1 NMSSGNLINR
11 ADFHL
16 KIVQEISDLVNKST
30 GLNTIL
36 KKVVNKIGVSLHF
49 DVVSVYIWDETEK
62 HLYLRSTKGLSVNP
76 LKDPITLKPNEGLT
90 GLVFETSRPLTVMPA
105 SQHSRYKYFPEIGEE
120 EYESYIGVPI
130 LLQNRC
136 IGVLVGQTK
145 DKRAINPAEEMLFE
159 IIASRLAGLL
169 EVADRLERL
178 KTPSIVKHET
188 RTYQG
193 KGVSIGIAI
202 GNVFLFRGL
211 FQQISSEES
220 EKSNPKVE
228 KKRVLKALS
237 DVEADLEKLI
247 QTLNKEKL
255 LSKAEI
261 EIFRAHLL
269 VIQGKTL
276 RNTMFEKL
284 DQKNISAEL
293 AVVEAVEDIAEQF
306 ESLTDRY
313 LREKAQDFRDIGER
327 ILHELLK
334 LKKGHSHA
342 AEPEEGSILVAN
354 DIGPSFI
361 SMLFK
366 NTVSA
371 VVIEKGG
378 ETSHAVIIAKSL
390 GIPAVVGIDNI
401 CNLIRPG
408 EKLIVDGKTGFI
420 FSNPDETLI
429 SEYKNSYANIIKV
442 REVIDREGN
451 QNAGEKALGVKLTA
465 NIGFPIDIQAAKLYG
480 INDVGLFRTEFAFT
494 QYTKWPKVREQ
505 LRIYK
510 NLAMNFE
517 GYITVRTLDIGAD
530 KLLPYFDFP
539 KEENPLLGL
548 RAIRFSMEYL
558 DLFKDQIKAILLAT
572 KKGFKFKIMLPMVT
586 NLWEVETAKEIIEDL
601 AKEIGIASV
610 DLPKLGVMMEVPSM
624 IYQLDD
630 YNDLIDFMS
639 IGTNDLIQYLLA
651 VDRNSNMVGHLYSA
665 YHPAVLRLLNEVNLK
680 SHYLGMDVSV
690 CGELAGTPSGALSL
704 LSLGYNQLSV
714 SPSNVPTIRYLCNRI
729 DKDLLNDV
737 RHKILNIRKKS
748 EIERYMI
755 ETLESIDPALI
766 EIE

>member
-1 NMSSGNLINR
+1 MSTGNLIDR

-36 KKVVNKIGVSLHF
+36 KRVVNKVASSLHF
-49 DVVSVYIWDETEK
+49 DVVSVYVWDEQNQQ
-62 HLYLRSTKGLSVNP
+62 LYLRSTKGLSVNP

-90 GLVFETSRPLTVMPA
+90 GLVFQKSRPLTVMPA
-105 SQHSRYKYFPEIGEE
+105 SKHRRYKYFPEIGEE

-136 IGVLVGQTK
+136 VGVLVGQTK
-145 DKRAINPAEEMLFE
+145 EKRVINPAEEMIFE

-193 KGVSIGIAI
+193 KGVSTGIAI

-220 EKSNPKVE
+220 EKSDPKVE
-228 KKRVLKALS
+228 KIRITEALS
-237 DVEADLEKLI
+237 DVEADLENLVK
-247 QTLNKEKL
+247 TLDSKKL

-276 RNTMFEKL
+276 RNTMYEKL
-284 DQKNISAEL
+284 KQKNISAEL
-293 AVVEAVEDIAEQF
+293 AVVEAIEDIAEQF
-306 ESLTDRY
+306 ESLPDRY

-334 LKKGHSHA
+334 LDNGNVQMV
-342 AEPEEGSILVAN
+342 EPEENSILVAN

-361 SMLFK
+361 SMLF
-366 NTVSA
+366 NNSVSA

-390 GIPAVVGIDNI
+390 GIPAVVGINNI
-401 CNLIRPG
+401 CNLIKPG
-408 EKLIVDGKTGFI
+408 DKLIVDGKTGFI
-420 FSNPDETLI
+420 FTNPDESLI
-429 SEYKNSYANIIKV
+429 SEYKNSYSNIIKI

-451 QNAGEKALGVKLTA
+451 KKSGEKRLGVKLTA
-465 NIGFPIDIQAAKLYG
+465 NIGFPIDIDSAKQYG
-480 INDVGLFRTEFAFT
+480 IQNVGLFRTEFAFT
-494 QYTKWPKVREQ
+494 QFEKWPKVREQ

-510 NLAMNFE
+510 NVAKNFD

-572 KKGFKFKIMLPMVT
+572 KKGYKFKILLPMIT
-586 NLWEVETAKEIIEDL
+586 NLWEVETAKGIVGNL
-601 AKEIGIASV
+601 AKEVGISSA
-610 DLPKLGVMMEVPSM
+610 DIPPLGVMMEVPAM
-624 IYQLDD
+624 IYQLDE
-630 YNDLIDFMS
+630 YNDLVDFIS
-639 IGTNDLIQYLLA
+639 IGTNDLIQYVLA
-651 VDRNSNMVGHLYSA
+651 VDRNSNMVRHLYSGF
-665 YHPAVLRLLNEVNLK
+665 HPAVLRLLNDVYIK
-680 SHYLGMDVSV
+680 TQYLGMDVSV
-690 CGELAGTPSGALSL
+690 CGELAGTPSGALCL
-704 LSLGYNQLSV
+704 LSLGYNQLSA
-714 SPSNVPTIRYLCNRI
+714 SPANVPTIRYLCNRI
-729 DKDLLNDV
+729 NKDLLNTV
-737 RHKILNIRKKS
+737 RHKILNTRKKS
-748 EIERYMI
+748 DIERFII

>member
-1 NMSSGNLINR
+1 MSTGNVIDR

-36 KKVVNKIGVSLHF
+36 KRVVNKIANSLHF
-49 DVVSVYIWDETEK
+49 DVVSVYVWDEENN

-90 GLVFETSRPLTVMPA
+90 GLVYETSRALIVMPA
-105 SQHSRYKYFPEIGEE
+105 SEHPRYKYFPEISEE

-130 LLQNRC
+130 ILQNRC

-145 DKRAINPAEEMLFE
+145 EKRIINPAEEMLFE

-178 KTPSIVKHET
+178 KTPSIVKHVT

-193 KGVSIGIAI
+193 KGVSTGIAI

-211 FQQISSEES
+211 FQQISSDES
-220 EKSNPKVE
+220 EKSDPKIE
-228 KKRVLKALS
+228 KKRVLQALS

-247 QTLNKEKL
+247 QTLDKEQL

-276 RNTMFEKL
+276 RNDMFEKL

-293 AVVEAVEDIAEQF
+293 AVVEAIENIAAQF

-334 LKKGHSHA
+334 MSNGHPHTV
-342 AEPEEGSILVAN
+342 EPEEGSILVAN
-354 DIGPSFI
+354 DIGPSFV

-366 NTVSA
+366 NSVSA

-420 FSNPDETLI
+420 FSNPDESLI
-429 SEYKNSYANIIKV
+429 SEYKNTYTKIIKV
-442 REVIDREGN
+442 REAIDREGN
-451 QNAGEKALGVKLTA
+451 EVSGEKALGIKLTA
-465 NIGFPIDIQAAKLYG
+465 NIGFPIDIEAAKLYG
-480 INDVGLFRTEFAFT
+480 INNVGLFRTEFAFT
-494 QYTKWPKVREQ
+494 QYEKWPKVREQ

-510 NLAMNFE
+510 NLATNFE

-572 KKGFKFKIMLPMVT
+572 KKGFKFKIMLPMIT
-586 NLWEVETAKEIIEDL
+586 NLWEVETAKDIIENL
-601 AKEIGIASV
+601 AKEVGIASE
-610 DLPKLGVMMEVPSM
+610 DLPELGVMLEVPAM
-624 IYQLDD
+624 IYQLTE
-630 YNDLIDFMS
+630 YNDLIDFIS
-639 IGTNDLIQYLLA
+639 IGTNDLIQYVLA

-665 YHPAVLRLLNEVNLK
+665 FHPAVLRLLNDVHLK
-680 SHYLGMDVSV
+680 TQYLGMDVSV

-704 LSLGYNQLSV
+704 LSLGYTQLSV
-714 SPSNVPTIRYLCNRI
+714 SPSNVPTVRYLFNRI
-729 DKDLLNDV
+729 DKDLLNTV

-748 EIERYMI
+748 EIERYMV

>member
-1 NMSSGNLINR
+1 MSTGNVIDR

-36 KKVVNKIGVSLHF
+36 KRVVNKIANSLHF
-49 DVVSVYIWDETEK
+49 DVVSVYVWDEENN

-90 GLVFETSRPLTVMPA
+90 GLVYETSRALIVMPA
-105 SQHSRYKYFPEIGEE
+105 SEHPRYKYFPEISEE

-130 LLQNRC
+130 ILQNRC

-145 DKRAINPAEEMLFE
+145 EKRIINPAEEMLFE

-178 KTPSIVKHET
+178 KTPSIVKHVT

-193 KGVSIGIAI
+193 KGVSTGIAI

-211 FQQISSEES
+211 FQQISSDES
-220 EKSNPKVE
+220 EKSDPKIE
-228 KKRVLKALS
+228 KKRVLQALS

-247 QTLNKEKL
+247 QTLDKEQL

-276 RNTMFEKL
+276 RNDMFEKL

-293 AVVEAVEDIAEQF
+293 AVVEAIENIAAQF

-334 LKKGHSHA
+334 MSNGHPHTV
-342 AEPEEGSILVAN
+342 EPEEGSILVAN
-354 DIGPSFI
+354 DIGPSFV

-366 NTVSA
+366 NSVSA

-378 ETSHAVIIAKSL
+378 ETSHAVSIAKSL

-420 FSNPDETLI
+420 FSNPDESLI
-429 SEYKNSYANIIKV
+429 SEYKNTYTKIIKV

-451 QNAGEKALGVKLTA
+451 EVSGEKALGIKLTA
-465 NIGFPIDIQAAKLYG
+465 NIGFPIDIEAAKLYG
-480 INDVGLFRTEFAFT
+480 INNVGLFRTEFAFT
-494 QYTKWPKVREQ
+494 QYEKWPKVREQ

-510 NLAMNFE
+510 NLATNFE

-572 KKGFKFKIMLPMVT
+572 KKGFKFKIMLPMIT
-586 NLWEVETAKEIIEDL
+586 NLWEVETAKDIIENL
-601 AKEIGIASV
+601 AKEVGIASE
-610 DLPKLGVMMEVPSM
+610 DLPELGVMLEVPAM
-624 IYQLDD
+624 IYQLTE
-630 YNDLIDFMS
+630 YNDLIDFIS
-639 IGTNDLIQYLLA
+639 IGTNDLIQYVLA

-665 YHPAVLRLLNEVNLK
+665 FHPAVLRLLNDVHLK
-680 SHYLGMDVSV
+680 TQYLGMDVSV

-704 LSLGYNQLSV
+704 LSLGYTQLSV
-714 SPSNVPTIRYLCNRI
+714 SPSNVPTVRYLFNRI
-729 DKDLLNDV
+729 DKDLLNTV

-748 EIERYMI
+748 EIERYMV

>member
-1 NMSSGNLINR
+1 MTTGNLIDR

-36 KKVVNKIGVSLHF
+36 RRVVNKVASSLHF
-49 DVVSVYIWDETEK
+49 DVVSVYIWDEEK
-62 HLYLRSTKGLSVNP
+62 NHLYLRSTRGLSVNP

-90 GLVFETSRPLTVMPA
+90 GLVYQTSRPLTAMPA
-105 SQHSRYKYFPEIGEE
+105 SKHKRYKYFPEIGEE

-145 DKRAINPAEEMLFE
+145 EKRVINPAEEMLFE

-193 KGVSIGIAI
+193 KGVSNGIAI

-211 FQQISSEES
+211 FQQISSDDS
-220 EKSNPKVE
+220 DNYNPKTE
-228 KKRVLKALS
+228 TKRLVKALS

-247 QTLNKEKL
+247 KTLDTEKI

-269 VIQGKTL
+269 VVQGNTL
-276 RNTMFEKL
+276 RNAMFEQL
-284 DQKNISAEL
+284 QGKNVSAEM
-293 AVVEAVEDIAEQF
+293 AVVEAIEGIAEQF
-306 ESLTDRY
+306 EGLSDKY

-327 ILHELLK
+327 ILHDLLK
-334 LKKGHSHA
+334 MKNGHPHTV
-342 AEPEEGSILVAN
+342 EPEKGSILIAN

-366 NTVSA
+366 NNVSA

-401 CNLIRPG
+401 CNQIRPG
-408 EKLIVDGKTGFI
+408 EKLIVDGKTGFL

-429 SEYKNSYANIIKV
+429 SEYRSSYSNIIKV
-442 REVIDREGN
+442 REVIEREAN
-451 QNAGEKALGVKLTA
+451 EVAGEGALGIKLTA
-465 NIGFPIDIQAAKLYG
+465 NIGFPTDIETAKSYG
-480 INDVGLFRTEFAFT
+480 ISDVGLFRTEFAFT
-494 QYTKWPKVREQ
+494 QYEKWPRVREQ

-510 NLAMNFE
+510 NVAKNFD

-558 DLFKDQIKAILLAT
+558 DLFKDQIKAILLT
-572 KKGFKFKIMLPMVT
+572 CKKGYKFKIMLPMIT
-586 NLWEVETAKEIIEDL
+586 NLWEVETAKDIIEEL
-601 AKEIGIASV
+601 AKEAGVSST
-610 DLPKLGVMMEVPSM
+610 DLPELGVMMEVPAM
-624 IYQLDD
+624 LYQLDD
-630 YNDLIDFMS
+630 YNDLIDFIS
-639 IGTNDLIQYLLA
+639 IGTNDLIQYVLA

-665 YHPAVLRLLNEVNLK
+665 FHPAVLRLLNDVHLK
-680 SHYLGMDVSV
+680 SQYLGMDVSV

-704 LSLGYNQLSV
+704 LSLGYKQLSV
-714 SPSNVPTIRYLCNRI
+714 SPANVPTVRYLCNRI
-729 DKDLLNDV
+729 DRDLLNTV

>member
-1 NMSSGNLINR
+1 MSSGNLIDR

-36 KKVVNKIGVSLHF
+36 KKVVNKVASSLHF
-49 DVVSVYIWDETEK
+49 DVVSVYVWDEENK
-62 HLYLRSTKGLSVNP
+62 KLYLRSTKGLSVNP
-76 LKDPITLKPNEGLT
+76 LKDPISLKPNEGLT

-130 LLQNRC
+130 LLQNKC
-136 IGVLVGQTK
+136 VGVLVGQTK
-145 DKRAINPAEEMLFE
+145 EKRPINPAEEMLFE

-193 KGVSIGIAI
+193 KGVSTGIAI

-211 FQQISSEES
+211 FQQISTEES
-220 EKSNPKVE
+220 EKFDPKVE
-228 KKRVLKALS
+228 KKRVIEALS

-247 QTLNKEKL
+247 QTLDSEKL

-276 RNTMFEKL
+276 RNTMFDKL
-284 DQKNISAEL
+284 KQKNVSAEL
-293 AVVEAVEDIAEQF
+293 AVVEAIEEIAEQF
-306 ESLTDRY
+306 ESLSDRY

-327 ILHELLK
+327 ILHDLLK
-334 LKKGHSHA
+334 LNNGHPHV
-342 AEPEEGSILVAN
+342 AEPEDNSILIAD

-401 CNLIRPG
+401 CNVMRPG
-408 EKLIVDGKTGFI
+408 EKIIVDGKTGFI
-420 FSNPDETLI
+420 FSNPDDTLI
-429 SEYKNSYANIIKV
+429 SEYKNTYSSIIKV

-451 QNAGEKALGVKLTA
+451 EVSGENRLSVKLTA
-465 NIGFPIDIQAAKLYG
+465 NIGFPVDIQAAKLYG

-494 QYTKWPKVREQ
+494 QYEKWPKVREQ

-510 NLAMNFE
+510 NLAKNFE

-572 KKGFKFKIMLPMVT
+572 KKGYKFKILLPMIT
-586 NLWEVETAKEIIEDL
+586 NLWEVETAKEIIENL
-601 AKEIGIASV
+601 GKEIGIAS
-610 DLPKLGVMMEVPSM
+610 DDIPELGVMMEVPAM
-624 IYQLDD
+624 IYQLDE
-630 YNDLIDFMS
+630 YNDLVDFIS
-639 IGTNDLIQYLLA
+639 IGTNDLIQYVLA

-665 YHPAVLRLLNEVNLK
+665 FHPAVVRLLNDVYLK
-680 SHYLGMDVSV
+680 SQYLGINVSV
-690 CGELAGTPSGALSL
+690 CGELAGSPSGALSL
-704 LSLGYNQLSV
+704 LSLGYNQLSI

-729 DKDLLNDV
+729 DKDLLNTV

-748 EIERYMI
+748 EIERFMI
-755 ETLESIDPALI
+755 DTLESIDPALI

>member
-1 NMSSGNLINR
+1 MTTGKLIDR

-16 KIVQEISDLVNKST
+16 KILQEISDLVNKST

-36 KKVVNKIGVSLHF
+36 KRVVSKIASSLHF
-49 DVVSVYIWDETEK
+49 DVVSVYIWDEENK

-76 LKDPITLKPNEGLT
+76 LKDIIALKPNEGLT
-90 GLVFETSRPLTVMPA
+90 GLVFETSRPLTAMPA
-105 SQHSRYKYFPEIGEE
+105 SQHPRYKYFAEIGEE

-145 DKRAINPAEEMLFE
+145 EKRVINPAEEMLFE

-193 KGVSIGIAI
+193 KGVSNGIAI

-211 FQQISSEES
+211 FQQVSSDDS
-220 EKSNPKVE
+220 DKSDPKVE
-228 KKRVLKALS
+228 KKRVIKALS

-247 QTLNKEKL
+247 QTLDSKKL

-284 DQKNISAEL
+284 QKKSISAEL
-293 AVVEAVEDIAEQF
+293 AVVEAIEDIAGQF
-306 ESLTDRY
+306 EGLSDRY

-327 ILHELLK
+327 ILHDLLK
-334 LKKGHSHA
+334 IKNGHSHSV
-342 AEPEEGSILVAN
+342 EPEDGSILIAD

-366 NTVSA
+366 NKVTA

-401 CNLIRPG
+401 CNVIRPG

-429 SEYKNSYANIIKV
+429 SEYKNTYSNIIKV

-451 QNAGEKALGVKLTA
+451 KDTGEKALGIKLTA
-465 NIGFPIDIQAAKLYG
+465 NIGFPIDIDSAKSYE
-480 INDVGLFRTEFAFT
+480 INNVGLFRTEFAFT
-494 QYTKWPKVREQ
+494 QYDKWPKVREQ

-510 NLAMNFE
+510 NLAKNFE

-572 KKGFKFKIMLPMVT
+572 KKGYKFKIMLPMVT
-586 NLWEVETAKEIIEDL
+586 NLWEVETAKDVIENL
-601 AKEIGIASV
+601 AKEVGLSSEDI
-610 DLPKLGVMMEVPSM
+610 PELGVMMEVPAM
-624 IYQLDD
+624 IYQLDE
-630 YNDLIDFMS
+630 YNDMIDFIS
-639 IGTNDLIQYLLA
+639 IGTNDLIQYVLA

-665 YHPAVLRLLNEVNLK
+665 FHPAVLRLLNDVHLK
-680 SHYLGMDVSV
+680 SQYLGMDVSV

-704 LSLGYNQLSV
+704 LSLGYNQLSI
-714 SPSNVPTIRYLCNRI
+714 SPANVPTIRYLCNRI
-729 DKDLLNDV
+729 DKDLLNTV

-748 EIERYMI
+748 DIERYMV

>member
-1 NMSSGNLINR
+1 MSSGNLINR

-76 LKDPITLKPNEGLT
+76 LKDPITLKTNEGLT

-193 KGVSIGIAI
+193 KGVSMGIAI

-510 NLAMNFE
+510 NLAKNFE

>member
-1 NMSSGNLINR
+1 MDKPKR
-11 ADFHL
+11 
-16 KIVQEISDLVNKST
+16 
-30 GLNTIL
+30 
-36 KKVVNKIGVSLHF
+36 
-49 DVVSVYIWDETEK
+49 
-62 HLYLRSTKGLSVNP
+62 KGL
-76 LKDPITLKPNEGLT
+76 L
-90 GLVFETSRPLTVMPA
+90 
-105 SQHSRYKYFPEIGEE
+105 
-120 EYESYIGVPI
+120 
-130 LLQNRC
+130 
-136 IGVLVGQTK
+136 
-145 DKRAINPAEEMLFE
+145 NPAEEMLFE

-193 KGVSIGIAI
+193 KGVSTGIAI

-211 FQQISSEES
+211 FQQISTEES
-220 EKSNPKVE
+220 EKFKPKVE
-228 KKRVLKALS
+228 KKRILKSLA

-247 QTLNKEKL
+247 RTLDTEKM

-284 DQKNISAEL
+284 EEKNISAEL
-293 AVVEAVEDIAEQF
+293 AVVEAIEEIAEQF
-306 ESLTDRY
+306 ESLSDRY

-327 ILHELLK
+327 VLHELLK
-334 LKKGHSHA
+334 LKNGHTHT

-401 CNLIRPG
+401 CNLIKPG
-408 EKLIVDGKTGFI
+408 ERIIVDGKTGFI

-429 SEYKNSYANIIKV
+429 SEYKNNYTKIIRV
-442 REVIDREGN
+442 REVIDKEGN
-451 QNAGEKALGVKLTA
+451 SVAGEKALGVKLTA
-465 NIGFPIDIQAAKLYG
+465 NIGFPIDIQAAQVYG

-494 QYTKWPKVREQ
+494 QYEKWPKVREQ
-505 LRIYK
+505 VAIYK
-510 NLAMNFE
+510 NLAQNFD

-558 DLFKDQIKAILLAT
+558 DLFRDQIKAILLTT
-572 KKGFKFKIMLPMVT
+572 KKGYRFKIMLPMVT
-586 NLWEVETAKEIIEDL
+586 NLWEVETAKDIVENL
-601 AKEIGIASV
+601 SKEVGLSSADI
-610 DLPKLGVMMEVPSM
+610 PQLGVMMEVPSM
-624 IYQLDD
+624 IYQLEE
-630 YNDLIDFMS
+630 YNDLVDFVS

-665 YHPAVLRLLNEVNLK
+665 YHPAVLRLLNDVHLK
-680 SHYLGMDVSV
+680 AHHLGMEVSV
-690 CGELAGTPSGALSL
+690 CGELAATPSGALSL
-704 LSLGYNQLSV
+704 MSLGYSNLSV

-729 DKDLLNDV
+729 DKDLLNAV
-737 RHKILNIRKKS
+737 RHKILKMHKKS
-748 EIERYMI
+748 EIERFMI

>member
-1 NMSSGNLINR
+1 MTTGNLIDR

-36 KKVVNKIGVSLHF
+36 RRVVNKVASSLHF
-49 DVVSVYIWDETEK
+49 DVVSVYIWDEEK
-62 HLYLRSTKGLSVNP
+62 DHLYLRSTKGLSVNP

-90 GLVFETSRPLTVMPA
+90 GLVYQTARPLKAMPA
-105 SQHSRYKYFPEIGEE
+105 SKHPRYKYFPEIGEE

-145 DKRAINPAEEMLFE
+145 EERVINPAEEMLFE

-193 KGVSIGIAI
+193 KGVSNGIAI

-211 FQQISSEES
+211 FQQISSDES
-220 EKSNPKVE
+220 DNYNPKAE
-228 KKRVLKALS
+228 KKRLLKALS

-247 QTLNKEKL
+247 KTLDTKKI

-269 VIQGKTL
+269 VIQGNTL
-276 RNTMFEKL
+276 RNSMFEQL
-284 DQKNISAEL
+284 EGRNISAET
-293 AVVEAVEDIAEQF
+293 AVIEAIEDIAEQF
-306 ESLTDRY
+306 EGLSDRY

-327 ILHELLK
+327 ILHDLLK
-334 LKKGHSHA
+334 LKNGHPHQ
-342 AEPEEGSILVAN
+342 AEPEQGSILIAN

-366 NTVSA
+366 NNVSA

-378 ETSHAVIIAKSL
+378 ETSHSVIIAKSL

-401 CNLIRPG
+401 CNQIRPG
-408 EKLIVDGKTGFI
+408 EKVIVDGKTGFI
-420 FSNPDETLI
+420 FSNPDNTLI
-429 SEYKNSYANIIKV
+429 SEYQSSYSNIIKV
-442 REVIDREGN
+442 RELLERE
-451 QNAGEKALGVKLTA
+451 ADAVVGEKTLGIKLTA
-465 NIGFPIDIQAAKLYG
+465 NIGFPTDIETAKSYG

-494 QYTKWPKVREQ
+494 QYEKWPKVREQ

-510 NLAMNFE
+510 NVAKNFE

-558 DLFKDQIKAILLAT
+558 DLFKDQIKAILLT
-572 KKGFKFKIMLPMVT
+572 CKKGYKFKIMLPMIT
-586 NLWEVETAKEIIEDL
+586 NLWEVETAKEIIENL
-601 AKEIGIASV
+601 AKEVGVTSA
-610 DLPKLGVMMEVPSM
+610 DLPELGVMMEVPAM
-624 IYQLDD
+624 LYQLDD
-630 YNDLIDFMS
+630 YNDLIDFIS
-639 IGTNDLIQYLLA
+639 VGTNDLIQYVLA

-665 YHPAVLRLLNEVNLK
+665 FHPAVLRLLNDVHLK
-680 SHYLGMDVSV
+680 SQYLGMDVSV

-704 LSLGYNQLSV
+704 LSLGYTQLSV
-714 SPSNVPTIRYLCNRI
+714 SPAYVPTVRYLCNRI
-729 DKDLLNDV
+729 DRDLLNTV
-737 RHKILNIRKKS
+737 RHKILNMRKKS
-748 EIERYMI
+748 DIERYMI

>member
-1 NMSSGNLINR
+1 MGTGKLIDR

-36 KKVVNKIGVSLHF
+36 RRVVSKIASSLHF
-49 DVVSVYIWDETEK
+49 DVVSVYIWDEEHK
-62 HLYLRSTKGLSVNP
+62 QLFLRSTKGLAINP
-76 LKDPITLKPNEGLT
+76 LKDTITLKPNEGLT
-90 GLVFETSRPLTVMPA
+90 GLVFETSRPLTAMPA
-105 SQHSRYKYFPEIGEE
+105 SEHSRYKYFPEIGEE

-130 LLQNRC
+130 LLQNKC

-145 DKRAINPAEEMLFE
+145 EKRVINPAEEMLFE

-193 KGVSIGIAI
+193 KGVSTGIAI

-211 FQQISSEES
+211 FQQISSDES
-220 EKSNPKVE
+220 AKSNPEVE
-228 KKRVLKALS
+228 KQRVLKSLS
-237 DVEADLEKLI
+237 EVESDIEKLV
-247 QTLNKEKL
+247 QTLDSEAL
-255 LSKAEI
+255 LSKTEI

-269 VIQGKTL
+269 VIQGQTL
-276 RNTMFEKL
+276 RNSMFEKL
-284 DQKNISAEL
+284 EQKNISAEL
-293 AVVEAVEDIAEQF
+293 AVVEAIEDIAQQF
-306 ESLTDRY
+306 ESLSDKY

-327 ILHELLK
+327 ILRDLLK
-334 LKKGHSHA
+334 LSKAYHPS
-342 AEPEEGSILVAN
+342 AEPGQNSILIAN

-366 NTVSA
+366 NNVSA
-371 VVIEKGG
+371 VVLEKGG

-390 GIPAVVGIDNI
+390 GIPAVVGINNI

-408 EKLIVDGKTGFI
+408 ERLIVDGKTGFI
-420 FSNPDETLI
+420 FSNPDESLV
-429 SEYKNSYANIIKV
+429 SEYKNTYTKIIRV
-442 REVIDREGN
+442 REGMEEEGRDES
-451 QNAGEKALGVKLTA
+451 GEKNLGIKLAA
-465 NIGFPIDIQAAKLYG
+465 NIGFPIDVQAAKKYG
-480 INDVGLFRTEFAFT
+480 IKNIGLFRTEFAFT
-494 QYTKWPKVREQ
+494 QYEKWPKVREQ
-505 LRIYK
+505 VSIYK
-510 NLAMNFE
+510 NLAENFD
-517 GYITVRTLDIGAD
+517 GYFTVRTLDIGAD

-558 DLFKDQIKAILLAT
+558 ELFKDQIKAILLAA

-586 NLWEVETAKEIIEDL
+586 NLWEVETAKEIIENL
-601 AKEIGIASV
+601 AKEIG
-610 DLPKLGVMMEVPSM
+610 LPSDDVPALGVMMEVPAM

-630 YNDLIDFMS
+630 YNDLIDFLS
-639 IGTNDLIQYLLA
+639 IGTNDLIQYVLA

-665 YHPAVLRLLNEVNLK
+665 FHPAVLRLLNDVYIK
-680 SHYLGMDVSV
+680 SQDLGMDVSV
-690 CGELAGTPSGALSL
+690 CGEMAGTPSGALSL
-704 LSLGYNQLSV
+704 MSLGYKQLSI
-714 SPSNVPTIRYLCNRI
+714 SPYNVPSIRYLCKRT
-729 DKDLLNDV
+729 DKDLLGAIG
-737 RHKILNIRKKS
+737 HKILNIQKKS
-748 EIERYMI
+748 DIERFI
-755 ETLESIDPALI
+755 VEALQSIDPALI

>member
-1 NMSSGNLINR
+1 MSTTNIIER

-36 KKVVNKIGVSLHF
+36 KKVVNKVASSLHL
-49 DVVSVYIWDETEK
+49 DVVSVYVWDEESK
-62 HLYLRSTKGLSVNP
+62 KLYLRSTKGLSVNP
-76 LKDPITLKPNEGLT
+76 IKDPITLKPNEGLT

-130 LLQNRC
+130 LLQNKC

-145 DKRAINPAEEMLFE
+145 EKRAINPAEEMLFE

-193 KGVSIGIAI
+193 KGVSTGIAI
-202 GNVFLFRGL
+202 GNVFVFRGL
-211 FQQISSEES
+211 FQQISSDES
-220 EKSNPKVE
+220 EKSDPKVE
-228 KKRVLKALS
+228 KKRVIKALS

-247 QTLNKEKL
+247 KTLDTEKM

-276 RNTMFEKL
+276 RTTMFEKL
-284 DQKNISAEL
+284 EQKHISAEL
-293 AVVEAVEDIAEQF
+293 AIVEAIEDIARQF

-334 LKKGHSHA
+334 LKNGQGQIV
-342 AEPEEGSILVAN
+342 EPEQGSILIAN

-366 NTVSA
+366 NNVSA
-371 VVIEKGG
+371 VVTEKGG

-401 CNLIRPG
+401 CNIIRPG
-408 EKLIVDGKTGFI
+408 ERLIVDGKTGFI
-420 FSNPDETLI
+420 FSNPDETLV
-429 SEYKNSYANIIKV
+429 SEYKNSFSKIIKV

-451 QNAGEKALGVKLTA
+451 EVAGEKALGVKLTA
-465 NIGFPIDIQAAKLYG
+465 NIGFPIDIQAAKLYD
-480 INDVGLFRTEFAFT
+480 INNIGLFRTEFAFT
-494 QYTKWPKVREQ
+494 QFEKWPKVREQ
-505 LRIYK
+505 LKIYK
-510 NLAMNFE
+510 NLAKNFD
-517 GYITVRTLDIGAD
+517 GYVTVRTLDIGAD

-558 DLFKDQIKAILLAT
+558 DLFKDQIKAILLVT
-572 KKGFKFKIMLPMVT
+572 KKGYKFKIMLPMIT

-601 AKEIGIASV
+601 AKEIGIASEDV
-610 DLPKLGVMMEVPSM
+610 PELGVMLEVPAM
-624 IYQLDD
+624 IYQLDE
-630 YNDLIDFMS
+630 YNDLIDFIS
-639 IGTNDLIQYLLA
+639 IGTNDLIQYVLA

-665 YHPAVLRLLNEVNLK
+665 FHPAVLRVLNDVHLK
-680 SHYLGMDVSV
+680 TQYLGMDVSV

-714 SPSNVPTIRYLCNRI
+714 SPSNVPTVRYLCNRI
-729 DKDLLNDV
+729 DRELLNTV

>member
-1 NMSSGNLINR
+1 MSRANLINR

-16 KIVQEISDLVNKST
+16 KIVQEISDLVNQST

-36 KKVVNKIGVSLHF
+36 KKVVNKIASSLNF
-49 DVVSVYIWDETEK
+49 DVVSVYIWDEENK
-62 HLYLRSTKGLSVNP
+62 QLFLRSTKGLSVNP

-90 GLVFETSRPLTVMPA
+90 GLVFQTSRPLTVMPA
-105 SQHSRYKYFPEIGEE
+105 SQHKRYKYFPEIGEE

-145 DKRAINPAEEMLFE
+145 EKRPINPAEEMLFE

-220 EKSNPKVE
+220 EKSKPSIE
-228 KKRVLKALS
+228 KKRILKALS
-237 DVEADLEKLI
+237 DVEADLGKLI
-247 QTLNKEKL
+247 RTLDSEKM

-284 DQKNISAEL
+284 EEKNISAEL
-293 AVVEAVEDIAEQF
+293 AVVEAIEEIAEQF
-306 ESLTDRY
+306 ESLSDRY

-327 ILHELLK
+327 VLHELLK
-334 LKKGHSHA
+334 LKNGHTHV

-361 SMLFK
+361 SMLFN

-401 CNLIRPG
+401 CNLIKPG
-408 EKLIVDGKTGFI
+408 EKIIVDGKTGFI

-429 SEYKNSYANIIKV
+429 SEYENTYTTIIKL
-442 REVIDREGN
+442 REVIDKEGN
-451 QNAGEKALGVKLTA
+451 EIAGEKELGVKLTA
-465 NIGFPIDIQAAKLYG
+465 NIGFPIDIQAAELYG

-494 QYTKWPKVREQ
+494 QYQKWPKVREQ
-505 LRIYK
+505 VAIYK
-510 NLAMNFE
+510 NLAQNFK

-558 DLFKDQIKAILLAT
+558 DLFRDQIKAILLAT
-572 KKGFKFKIMLPMVT
+572 KKGYKFKIMLPMVT
-586 NLWEVETAKEIIEDL
+586 NLWEVETAKDIIENL
-601 AKEIGIASV
+601 SKEVGLSSADI
-610 DLPKLGVMMEVPSM
+610 PQLGVMMEVPSM
-624 IYQLDD
+624 IYQLEE
-630 YNDLIDFMS
+630 YNDLVDFVS

-665 YHPAVLRLLNEVNLK
+665 FHPAVLRLLNDVHLK
-680 SHYLGMDVSV
+680 SHHLGMDVSV
-690 CGELAGTPSGALSL
+690 CGELAATPSGALSL
-704 LSLGYNQLSV
+704 LSLGYNNLSV
-714 SPSNVPTIRYLCNRI
+714 SPSNVPIIRYLCNRI
-729 DKDLLNDV
+729 DKDLLNTV
-737 RHKILNIRKKS
+737 RHKILKMRKKS
-748 EIERYMI
+748 EIERFMI

>member
-1 NMSSGNLINR
+1 MSSGNLINR

-510 NLAMNFE
+510 NLAKNFE

>member
-1 NMSSGNLINR
+1 MSTGNLINR

-30 GLNTIL
+30 SLNTIL
-36 KKVVNKIGVSLHF
+36 KKVVNKIGISLHF
-49 DVVSVYIWDETEK
+49 DVVSVYIWDEENK
-62 HLYLRSTKGLSVNP
+62 QLYLRSTKGLSVNP

-105 SQHSRYKYFPEIGEE
+105 SRHSRYKYFPEIGEE

-145 DKRAINPAEEMLFE
+145 EKRVINPAEEMLFE

-211 FQQISSEES
+211 FQQISSDES
-220 EKSNPKVE
+220 EKSNPEIE
-228 KKRVLKALS
+228 KKRVLKALT

-247 QTLNKEKL
+247 QTLDSEKM

-293 AVVEAVEDIAEQF
+293 AVVEAIEDIAQQF

-334 LKKGHSHA
+334 HKKGHPYV
-342 AEPEEGSILVAN
+342 AEPEEGSILVAK

-366 NTVSA
+366 KTVSA

-408 EKLIVDGKTGFI
+408 QKLIVDGKTGFI

-429 SEYKNSYANIIKV
+429 SEYKNTYSSIIKV

-451 QNAGEKALGVKLTA
+451 LVAGEKALGVKLTA
-465 NIGFPIDIQAAKLYG
+465 NIGFPMDIQAAKLYG
-480 INDVGLFRTEFAFT
+480 ITDVGLFRTEFAFT
-494 QYTKWPKVREQ
+494 QYDKWPKVREQ

-510 NLAMNFE
+510 NLAKNFD

-558 DLFKDQIKAILLAT
+558 DLFKDQIRAILLAS

-601 AKEIGIASV
+601 AKEIGITSR
-610 DLPKLGVMMEVPSM
+610 DLPKLGVMMEVPAM
-624 IYQLDD
+624 VYQLDE

-665 YHPAVLRLLNEVNLK
+665 FHPAVLRLLNEVNLK

-704 LSLGYNQLSV
+704 LALGYNQLSV
-714 SPSNVPTIRYLCNRI
+714 APSNVPTVRYLCNRI
-729 DKDLLNDV
+729 DKDLLNTV

>member
-1 NMSSGNLINR
+1 MSSGNLINR

-16 KIVQEISDLVNKST
+16 KIVQEISDLVNQST

-36 KKVVNKIGVSLHF
+36 KKVVNKIGSSLHF
-49 DVVSVYIWDETEK
+49 DVVSVYIWDQENK
-62 HLYLRSTKGLSVNP
+62 QLYLRSTKGLSVNP

-105 SQHSRYKYFPEIGEE
+105 SQHSRYKYFPAIGEE

-145 DKRAINPAEEMLFE
+145 EKRVINPAEEMLFE

-211 FQQISSEES
+211 FQQISSDES

-247 QTLNKEKL
+247 QTLDKEKL

-284 DQKNISAEL
+284 DQKNVSAEL
-293 AVVEAVEDIAEQF
+293 AVVEAIEDIAEQF
-306 ESLTDRY
+306 ESLSDRY

-334 LKKGHSHA
+334 LKNGHPHV

-408 EKLIVDGKTGFI
+408 EKIIVDGKTGFI

-429 SEYKNSYANIIKV
+429 SEYKNTYANIIRV

-451 QNAGEKALGVKLTA
+451 EVAGEKALGVKLTA
-465 NIGFPIDIQAAKLYG
+465 NIGFPIDIQAAQLYG

-494 QYTKWPKVREQ
+494 QYDKWPKVREQ
-505 LRIYK
+505 LKIYK
-510 NLAMNFE
+510 NLAKNFD

-572 KKGFKFKIMLPMVT
+572 KKGFKFKIMLPMIT

-601 AKEIGIASV
+601 AKEIGIASA
-610 DLPKLGVMMEVPSM
+610 DIPKLGVMMEVPAM
-624 IYQLDD
+624 VYQLEE
-630 YNDLIDFMS
+630 YNDLVDFIS

-665 YHPAVLRLLNEVNLK
+665 YHPAVLRLLNDVHLK
-680 SHYLGMDVSV
+680 SHHLGIDISV

-729 DKDLLNDV
+729 DKDILKTV

>member
-1 NMSSGNLINR
+1 MSRANLINR

-16 KIVQEISDLVNKST
+16 KIVQEISDLVNQST

-36 KKVVNKIGVSLHF
+36 KKVVNKVASSLHF
-49 DVVSVYIWDETEK
+49 DVVSVYIWDEENK
-62 HLYLRSTKGLSVNP
+62 QLFLRSTKGLSVNP

-90 GLVFETSRPLTVMPA
+90 GLVFQTSRPLTVMPA
-105 SQHSRYKYFPEIGEE
+105 SQHKRYKYFPEIGEE

-130 LLQNRC
+130 LLQNHC

-145 DKRAINPAEEMLFE
+145 EKRPINPAEEMLFE

-188 RTYQG
+188 KTYQG

-202 GNVFLFRGL
+202 GNVFLFHGL
-211 FQQISSEES
+211 FQQVSSEES
-220 EKSNPKVE
+220 EKSKPKVE
-228 KKRVLKALS
+228 KKRILKALS

-247 QTLNKEKL
+247 RTLDTEKM

-284 DQKNISAEL
+284 EEKNISAEL
-293 AVVEAVEDIAEQF
+293 AVVEAIEEIAEQF
-306 ESLTDRY
+306 ESLSDRY

-327 ILHELLK
+327 VLHELLK
-334 LKKGHSHA
+334 LKNGHTHI
-342 AEPEEGSILVAN
+342 AEPEQGSILVAN

-366 NTVSA
+366 NSVSA

-378 ETSHAVIIAKSL
+378 ETSHSVIIAKSL

-401 CNLIRPG
+401 CNLIKPG
-408 EKLIVDGKTGFI
+408 EKIIVDGKSGFI

-429 SEYKNSYANIIKV
+429 SEYENTYKTIV
-442 REVIDREGN
+442 RLREVIDKEGN
-451 QNAGEKALGVKLTA
+451 EIAGEKELGVKLTA
-465 NIGFPIDIQAAKLYG
+465 NIGFPIDIQAAELYG

-494 QYTKWPKVREQ
+494 QYEKWPKVREQ
-505 LRIYK
+505 VTIYK
-510 NLAMNFE
+510 NLAKNFE

-558 DLFKDQIKAILLAT
+558 DLFRDQIKAILLTT
-572 KKGFKFKIMLPMVT
+572 KKGYKFKIMLPMVT
-586 NLWEVETAKEIIEDL
+586 NLWEVETAKDIIENL
-601 AKEIGIASV
+601 AKEVGISSG
-610 DLPKLGVMMEVPSM
+610 DIPQLGVMMEVPSM
-624 IYQLDD
+624 IYQLEE
-630 YNDLIDFMS
+630 YNELVDFVS

-665 YHPAVLRLLNEVNLK
+665 FHPAVLRLLNDVHLK
-680 SHYLGMDVSV
+680 SHHLGMDISV
-690 CGELAGTPSGALSL
+690 CGELAATPSGALSL
-704 LSLGYNQLSV
+704 LSLGYTNLSV
-714 SPSNVPTIRYLCNRI
+714 SPSNVPIIRYLCNRI
-729 DKDLLNDV
+729 DKDLLNSV
-737 RHKILNIRKKS
+737 RHKILNMRKKS

>member
-1 NMSSGNLINR
+1 MSSNLIDR

-16 KIVQEISDLVNKST
+16 KIVQEISDLVNKSS

-36 KKVVNKIGVSLHF
+36 KKVVNKVASSLHF
-49 DVVSVYIWDETEK
+49 DVVSVYVWDEENK
-62 HLYLRSTKGLSVNP
+62 QLYLRSTKGLSVNP
-76 LKDPITLKPNEGLT
+76 LKDTISLKPNEGLT

-105 SQHSRYKYFPEIGEE
+105 SRHSRYKYFPEIGEE

-130 LLQNRC
+130 LLQNKC
-136 IGVLVGQTK
+136 VGVLVGQTRE
-145 DKRAINPAEEMLFE
+145 KRAINPAEEMLFE

-193 KGVSIGIAI
+193 KGVSTGIAI
-202 GNVFLFRGL
+202 GNVFLFHGL
-211 FQQISSEES
+211 FQQISTEES
-220 EKSNPKVE
+220 GKFDHKAE
-228 KKRVLKALS
+228 KKRVVEALS

-247 QTLNKEKL
+247 QTLDSEKL

-284 DQKNISAEL
+284 KQKNISAEL
-293 AVVEAVEDIAEQF
+293 AVIEAIEEIAEQF
-306 ESLTDRY
+306 EGLSDRY

-327 ILHELLK
+327 ILHDLLK
-334 LKKGHSHA
+334 LKNGHPHI
-342 AEPEEGSILVAN
+342 AEPEENSILVAN

-401 CNLIRPG
+401 CNVIRPG
-408 EKLIVDGKTGFI
+408 EKVIVDGKTGFI
-420 FSNPDETLI
+420 FSNPDDSLI
-429 SEYKNSYANIIKV
+429 MEYKNTYSNIIKV
-442 REVIDREGN
+442 REVIYKEGN
-451 QNAGEKALGVKLTA
+451 EVCGERRLGVKLTA
-465 NIGFPIDIQAAKLYG
+465 NIGFPIDIQAAKQYG
-480 INDVGLFRTEFAFT
+480 IKDVGLFRTEFAFT
-494 QYTKWPKVREQ
+494 QYEKWPKVREQ

-510 NLAMNFE
+510 NLAKNFE

-572 KKGFKFKIMLPMVT
+572 KKNYKFKILLPMIT
-586 NLWEVETAKEIIEDL
+586 NLWEVETAKEIIENL
-601 AKEIGIASV
+601 AKEIGISSE
-610 DLPKLGVMMEVPSM
+610 DLPQLGIMMEVPAM
-624 IYQLDD
+624 IYQLDE
-630 YNDLIDFMS
+630 YNDLVDFIS
-639 IGTNDLIQYLLA
+639 IGTNDLIQYVLA

-665 YHPAVLRLLNEVNLK
+665 FHPAVVRLLNDVYLK
-680 SHYLGMDVSV
+680 SQYLGMDVSV
-690 CGELAGTPSGALSL
+690 CGELAGSPSGALSL
-704 LSLGYNQLSV
+704 LSLGYSQLSA

-729 DKDLLNDV
+729 DKDLLNRV
-737 RHKILNIRKKS
+737 RHKILNIRKKT
-748 EIERYMI
+748 EIERFMI
-755 ETLESIDPALI
+755 DTLESIDPALI
-766 EIE
+766 EVE

>member
-1 NMSSGNLINR
+1 MSTGNVIDR

-36 KKVVNKIGVSLHF
+36 KRVVNKIANSLHF
-49 DVVSVYIWDETEK
+49 DVVSVYVWDEEN
-62 HLYLRSTKGLSVNP
+62 HQLYLRSTKGLSVNP

-90 GLVFETSRPLTVMPA
+90 GLVYETSRALTVMPA
-105 SQHSRYKYFPEIGEE
+105 SEHPRYKYFPEISEE

-130 LLQNRC
+130 LLQNKC

-145 DKRAINPAEEMLFE
+145 EKRIINPAEEMLFE

-178 KTPSIVKHET
+178 KTPSIVKHVT

-193 KGVSIGIAI
+193 KGVSTGIAI

-211 FQQISSEES
+211 FQQISSDES
-220 EKSNPKVE
+220 ERSDPKIE
-228 KKRVLKALS
+228 KKRILQALS

-247 QTLNKEKL
+247 QTLDTEQL

-276 RNTMFEKL
+276 RNDMFEKL

-293 AVVEAVEDIAEQF
+293 AVVEAIENIAAQF

-334 LKKGHSHA
+334 ISNGHPHTV
-342 AEPEEGSILVAN
+342 EPEKGSILVAN
-354 DIGPSFI
+354 DIGPSFV

-366 NTVSA
+366 NSVSA

-429 SEYKNSYANIIKV
+429 SEYKNTYTNIIKV
-442 REVIDREGN
+442 REAIDREGN
-451 QNAGEKALGVKLTA
+451 EVSGEKALGIKLTA
-465 NIGFPIDIQAAKLYG
+465 NIGFPIDIEAAKLYG
-480 INDVGLFRTEFAFT
+480 ISNVGLFRTEFVFT
-494 QYTKWPKVREQ
+494 QYGKWPKVREQ

-510 NLAMNFE
+510 NLATNFE
-517 GYITVRTLDIGAD
+517 GYITIRTLDIGAD

-572 KKGFKFKIMLPMVT
+572 KKGFKFKIMLPMIT
-586 NLWEVETAKEIIEDL
+586 NLWEVETAKDIIEDL
-601 AKEIGIASV
+601 AKEIGIASE
-610 DLPKLGVMMEVPSM
+610 DLPKLGVMLEVPAM
-624 IYQLDD
+624 IYQLDE
-630 YNDLIDFMS
+630 YNDLIDFIS
-639 IGTNDLIQYLLA
+639 IGTNDLIQYVLA

-665 YHPAVLRLLNEVNLK
+665 FHPAVLRLLNDVHLK
-680 SHYLGMDVSV
+680 TQYLGMDVSV

-704 LSLGYNQLSV
+704 LSLGYTQLSV
-714 SPSNVPTIRYLCNRI
+714 SPSNVPTVRYLFNRI
-729 DKDLLNDV
+729 DKDLLNTV

-748 EIERYMI
+748 EIERYMV

>member
-1 NMSSGNLINR
+1 MSSGNLIDR

-36 KKVVNKIGVSLHF
+36 KRVVNKVASSLHF
-49 DVVSVYIWDETEK
+49 DVVSVYIWDEEK
-62 HLYLRSTKGLSVNP
+62 KELYLRSTKGLSVKP
-76 LKDPITLKPNEGLT
+76 LKATITLKPNEGLT
-90 GLVFETSRPLTVMPA
+90 GLVFQKSRPITVMPA
-105 SQHSRYKYFPEIGEE
+105 SRHKRYKYFPEIGEE

-145 DKRAINPAEEMLFE
+145 EKRAINPAEEMLFE

-193 KGVSIGIAI
+193 KGVSTGIAI

-211 FQQISSEES
+211 FQQISSDES
-220 EKSNPKVE
+220 EKFDPKVE
-228 KKRVLKALS
+228 KKRVIKALS
-237 DVEADLEKLI
+237 DVESDLEKLI
-247 QTLNKEKL
+247 KTLDSEEM

-284 DQKNISAEL
+284 EKKSASAEL
-293 AVVEAVEDIAEQF
+293 AVVEAIEEIAEQF
-306 ESLTDRY
+306 EALPDRY

-327 ILHELLK
+327 ILHDLLK
-334 LKKGHSHA
+334 RKNGHPHIV
-342 AEPEEGSILVAN
+342 EPEDGSILIAE

-361 SMLFK
+361 SMLF
-366 NTVSA
+366 NNNVSA

-401 CNLIRPG
+401 CNLIKPG

-429 SEYKNSYANIIKV
+429 SEYKNTYSNIIQV
-442 REVIDREGN
+442 REVIVREGN
-451 QNAGEKALGVKLTA
+451 EAAGEKSLGVKLTA
-465 NIGFPIDIQAAKLYG
+465 NIGFPIDIEAAKLYG
-480 INDVGLFRTEFAFT
+480 IQNVGLFRTEFAFT
-494 QYTKWPKVREQ
+494 QYKKWPRIREQ

-510 NLAMNFE
+510 DLAKNFD

-558 DLFKDQIKAILLAT
+558 DLFKDQIKAILLAA
-572 KKGFKFKIMLPMVT
+572 KKGYKFKILLPMIT
-586 NLWEVETAKEIIEDL
+586 NLWEVETAKDIIKNQS
-601 AKEIGIASV
+601 KEIGIPTT
-610 DLPKLGVMMEVPSM
+610 DIPDLGVMMEVPAM
-624 IYQLDD
+624 IYQLEE
-630 YNDLIDFMS
+630 YNDLIDFIS
-639 IGTNDLIQYLLA
+639 IGTNDLIQYVLA
-651 VDRNSNMVGHLYSA
+651 VDRNSNMVRHLYSGF
-665 YHPAVLRLLNEVNLK
+665 HPAIIRLLNDVYIK
-680 SHYLGMDVSV
+680 TQYLGMDISV

-704 LSLGYNQLSV
+704 LSLGYTQLST
-714 SPSNVPTIRYLCNRI
+714 SPANVPTIRYLCNRI
-729 DKDLLNDV
+729 DKDLLNTV
-737 RHKILNIRKKS
+737 RHKILNTRKKS
-748 EIERYMI
+748 EIERFI
-755 ETLESIDPALI
+755 IDTLESIDPALI